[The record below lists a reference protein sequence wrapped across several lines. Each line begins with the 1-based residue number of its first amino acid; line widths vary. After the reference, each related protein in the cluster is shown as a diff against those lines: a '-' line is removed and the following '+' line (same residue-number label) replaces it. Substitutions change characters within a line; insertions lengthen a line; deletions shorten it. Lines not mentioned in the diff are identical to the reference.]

1 MSKRCQVLCDTPG
14 GVLRCEVELPD
25 EATIAV
31 ALEAACLRLGEGA
44 ADWHGTVTGI
54 YGRIYP
60 RTHVPIDGDRIEV
73 YRALRIDPR
82 AARRARAAAAA
93 SSRRGRGS
101 RP

>member
-1 MSKRCQVLCDTPG
+1 MSKHCRVACDTPA
-14 GVLRCEVELPD
+14 GVLQCELELPD

-31 ALEAACLRLGEGA
+31 ALEAARSKLGEAA
-44 ADWHGTVTGI
+44 ADWQCAVTGI

-60 RTHVPIDGDRIEV
+60 RTHVPIDGDRIEL

-82 AARRARAAAAA
+82 TARQARAAAA
-93 SSRRGRGS
+93 SLSRRGRGG

>member
-1 MSKRCQVLCDTPG
+1 MSKHCQVLCDAPG
-14 GVLRCEVELPD
+14 GVLQCELELPD
-25 EATIAV
+25 AATIGV
-31 ALEAACLRLGEGA
+31 ALEAARLQLGEAA
-44 ADWHGTVTGI
+44 ADWQCAVTGI

-82 AARRARAAAAA
+82 AARRARAAAV
-93 SSRRGRGS
+93 SPSRRRRGS

>member
-1 MSKRCQVLCDTPG
+1 VSKRCQVLCDTPR
-14 GVLRCEVELPD
+14 GVLRCELELPD
-25 EATIAV
+25 EATIAI
-31 ALEAACLRLGEGA
+31 ALEAARLRLGEGA
-44 ADWHGTVTGI
+44 ADWQGAVTGI
-54 YGRIYP
+54 YGRIYA

>member
-1 MSKRCQVLCDTPG
+1 MSKRCQVLCDTPE
-14 GVLRCEVELPD
+14 GVLRCELELPD

-31 ALEAACLRLGEGA
+31 ALEAARLRLGEGA
-44 ADWHGTVTGI
+44 ADWHGAVTGI

-60 RTHVPIDGDRIEV
+60 RTHVPIDGDRIEL

>member
-1 MSKRCQVLCDTPG
+1 MSKHCQVLCDTPE
-14 GVLRCEVELPD
+14 GVLRCELELPD

-31 ALEAACLRLGEGA
+31 ALEAARTTLGEAA
-44 ADWHGTVTGI
+44 ADWQCAVTGI

-60 RTHVPIDGDRIEV
+60 RTHVPIDGDRIEL

-82 AARRARAAAAA
+82 EARRARAAAAA
-93 SSRRGRGS
+93 SSRRGRGR